1 MRSAPGRTF
10 LLLLGLVMV
19 GLGVFVAARPLF
31 APGRPLTGQP
41 WLDLVFGLFFL
52 LRGAWNVRV
61 ALRPPRGPG
70 GAMPGA

>member
-1 MRSAPGRTF
+1 MAPGRAF

-19 GLGVFVAARPLF
+19 GLGLFIAARPLF

-41 WLDLVFGLFFL
+41 WLDLLFGLFFL

-61 ALRPPRGPG
+61 GLRRPRGPAG
-70 GAMPGA
+70 PTPGA